1 MASIYTPNYDLDL
14 YAENDKPDLADQ
26 YNVAMGKVDTE
37 LKDQSDKIV
46 AVNNNISTIN
56 SNVTTLRNDLTATQG
71 DVATN
76 SNNISKLQTATSG
89 LRTDLTTAQGNIA
102 TNTKNIGQL
111 QTDTTGLR
119 KDLTTAQGNIT
130 TNTND
135 IKKLN
140 SKFPVSIANGG
151 TGATSAA
158 AARTSLGVNLVN
170 LGVNASAKDLNMT
183 AGLSSNAQA
192 QLTDASN
199 RIGYTSLVE
208 NWSVK
213 LYNKGELLSNGAS
226 LVAANARLYL
236 HGNTLWKF
244 DSLIQFD
251 AKATQPTLSIMP
263 GTTYYAIKTLI
274 KMPITPSEAMIFN
287 GVGIAQNANAASNQ
301 TWQNI
306 LANGIGT
313 DGYLYVGI
321 NIAGGAG
328 PWNVNYGRINIMS
341 IQTPL
346 SLINLN
352 APVPPDPVDPSIMA
366 LANFP
371 VDYVPDPVYPE

>member
-1 MASIYTPNYDLDL
+1 MASIYTPNYNLDL

-46 AVNNNISTIN
+46 AVNNNIFTIN
-56 SNVTTLRNDLTATQG
+56 SDVTTLRNDLATTQG
-71 DVATN
+71 DVAAN
-76 SNNISKLQTATSG
+76 SNNISELQTATSG
-89 LRTDLTTAQGNIA
+89 LRADLTAAQGNIA
-102 TNTKNIGQL
+102 TNTENIGQL

-119 KDLTTAQGNIT
+119 NDLTTAQGNIT
-130 TNTND
+130 ANTSD
-135 IKKLN
+135 IEKLN
-140 SKFPVSIANGG
+140 GKFPVSVANGG

-170 LGVNASAKDLNMT
+170 LGVNASANDLNLT
-183 AGLSSNAQA
+183 AGLAANAQ
-192 QLTDASN
+192 QQINDAAN

-213 LYNKGELLSNGAS
+213 SYSKGELLSNGAS
-226 LVAANARLYL
+226 LVAAHARLYL

-301 TWQNI
+301 TWQNTI
-306 LANGIGT
+306 ANGIGT
-313 DGYLYVGI
+313 DGYLYIGI

-328 PWNVNYGRINIMS
+328 PWKSDYGRINIMS

-352 APVPPDPVDPSIMA
+352 APVPPDPVDSANMA

>member
-26 YNVAMGKVDTE
+26 YNAAMGKVDTE

-56 SNVTTLRNDLTATQG
+56 SNVTALRNDLTTTQG
-71 DVATN
+71 GVATN

-102 TNTKNIGQL
+102 TSTENIAQL
-111 QTDTTGLR
+111 R
-119 KDLTTAQGNIT
+119 NDLTTAQGNIT

-140 SKFPVSIANGG
+140 SKFPVSVANGG

-192 QLTDASN
+192 QLTDVSN

-263 GTTYYAIKTLI
+263 GTNYYAIKTLI

-306 LANGIGT
+306 IANGIGT
-313 DGYLYVGI
+313 DGYLYIGI

-328 PWNVNYGRINIMS
+328 PWKSDYGRINIMS

-346 SLINLN
+346 SLVNLN
-352 APVPPDPVDPSIMA
+352 APIPPDPVDPAIMA

-371 VDYVPDPVYPE
+371 VDCVPDPVYPE

>member
-1 MASIYTPNYDLDL
+1 MASIYTTNYDLDL

-56 SNVTTLRNDLTATQG
+56 SNVTTLRNDLTTTQG
-71 DVATN
+71 DVSTN
-76 SNNISKLQTATSG
+76 SNNISELQIATSG

-102 TNTKNIGQL
+102 TNTENIGQL
-111 QTDTTGLR
+111 QTG
-119 KDLTTAQGNIT
+119 LTTAQGNIT

-151 TGATSAA
+151 TGATSAV

-183 AGLSSNAQA
+183 AGLTENAQ
-192 QLTDASN
+192 QQINDAAN
-199 RIGYTSLVE
+199 RIGYTSLLE

-226 LVAANARLYL
+226 LVAVNARLYL

-251 AKATQPTLSIMP
+251 AKASQPILSIMP

-287 GVGIAQNANAASNQ
+287 GVGIAQNANAASNR

-313 DGYLYVGI
+313 DGYLYIGI
-321 NIAGGAG
+321 NLAGGAG
-328 PWNVNYGRINIMS
+328 PWSNDYGRINIMS

-352 APVPPDPVDPSIMA
+352 APIPPDPVDPSIMA
-366 LANFP
+366 VANFP
-371 VDYVPDPVYPE
+371 VNYVPDPVYPE

>member
-26 YNVAMGKVDTE
+26 YNAAMGKVDTE

-56 SNVTTLRNDLTATQG
+56 SNVTTLRNNLTTTQG
-71 DVATN
+71 DVSTN
-76 SNNISKLQTATSG
+76 SNNISELQTATSG
-89 LRTDLTTAQGNIA
+89 LRTDLTTAQGSIA
-102 TNTKNIGQL
+102 TNTENIGQL

-119 KDLTTAQGNIT
+119 NDLTTAQGNIT

-170 LGVNASAKDLNMT
+170 LGVNASANDLNKT

-192 QLTDASN
+192 QLTDVSN

-208 NWSVK
+208 NWEIS
-213 LYNKGELLSNGAS
+213 LFTGDEFLPNSSIYTTANG
-226 LVAANARLYL
+226 RLYT
-236 HGNTLWKF
+236 HNDTLWKF
-244 DSLIQFD
+244 DGQIQFTT
-251 AKATQPTLSIMP
+251 ASQPTLVVMP
-263 GTTYYAIKTLI
+263 GTTYYSLKTNI
-274 KMPITPSEAMIFN
+274 KMPVTPSKALIYN
-287 GVGIAQNANAASNQ
+287 GLGYAQSIRG
-301 TWQNI
+301 TDWMCGVV
-306 LANGIGT
+306 ANGIGT
-313 DGYLYVGI
+313 DGYLYLGV
-321 NIAGGAG
+321 NIANGAG
-328 PWNVNYGRINIMS
+328 PWKNTYNIIIIS
-341 IQTPL
+341 WYQTVL
-346 SLINLN
+346 SLVDLS
-352 APVPPDPVDPSIMA
+352 APIPPSIPNG
-366 LANFP
+366 ANISSSIDLNYPIP
-371 VDYVPDPVYPE
+371 VTEE

>member
-26 YNVAMGKVDTE
+26 YNSAIGKVDTE

-56 SNVTTLRNDLTATQG
+56 SNVTTLRNDLTTTQG
-71 DVATN
+71 DVSTN
-76 SNNISKLQTATSG
+76 SNNISELQTVTSG
-89 LRTDLTTAQGNIA
+89 LRTDLTTAQGNI
-102 TNTKNIGQL
+102 GQL

-119 KDLTTAQGNIT
+119 NDLTTAQGNIT

-135 IKKLN
+135 IEKLN
-140 SKFPVSIANGG
+140 SMFPVSIANGG

-170 LGVNASAKDLNMT
+170 LGVNASANDLNMT

-192 QLTDASN
+192 QLTDVSN

-226 LVAANARLYL
+226 LVAVNARLYL

-251 AKATQPTLSIMP
+251 ANATQPILSIMP
-263 GTTYYAIKTLI
+263 GTNYYAIKTLI

-287 GVGIAQNANAASNQ
+287 GVGIAQNANAASNK

-306 LANGIGT
+306 IANGIGT
-313 DGYLYVGI
+313 DGYLYIGI
-321 NIAGGAG
+321 NLAGGAG
-328 PWNVNYGRINIMS
+328 PWNSGYGRINIMS

-346 SLINLN
+346 SLTNLN
-352 APVPPDPVDPSIMA
+352 APIPPDPVDPAIMA
-366 LANFP
+366 LANFA